1 MRTDS
6 QNQKI
11 LSWLQSGNTL
21 TPIDA
26 LKMFG
31 CFRLSG
37 RIHFLKS
44 KGYDIKSNMV
54 EMNDKK
60 FAEYSL

>member
-1 MRTDS
+1 MRIDS
-6 QNQKI
+6 QNNKI
-11 LSWLQSGNTL
+11 LSWLQSGQTL

-44 KGYDIKSNMV
+44 KGYDIKSNIV